1 MTFECTIFFLT
12 ASQITHEHIILG
24 VVFKFGHHTWEYI
37 FDFVNLACEQLIGH
51 RVLISEEEN
60 YQKQVLIILVLI
72 TEIEGQVLYEKINCL
87 PLHTCSTPRLIFNK
101 DVNMSVFFFH
111 FYEHFYGLN

>member
-1 MTFECTIFFLT
+1 MSFECTIFFFLT

-37 FDFVNLACEQLIGH
+37 FDFMNLACEQLIGH

-72 TEIEGQVLYEKINCL
+72 TEIEGQV
-87 PLHTCSTPRLIFNK
+87 
-101 DVNMSVFFFH
+101 
-111 FYEHFYGLN
+111 